1 MTQPESTVIET
12 ERLILRRLTMDD
24 LGPLAKVYA
33 DPQVRR
39 YFPEGTLTFEET
51 KEELE
56 WIIDVYY
63 ARYGYGLWAT
73 IYKETGGFIGRCG
86 LLPWKSIE
94 AHDGVEVLTNA
105 GDGPDGAAGIE
116 VEVAYLLA
124 EEYWGRGLGT
134 EAAQAIVDY
143 AFERLQMTR
152 VICLFDPENQA
163 SRKVAEKVG
172 LTFARIVEIDGDQV
186 PLHSISKKGV

>member
-1 MTQPESTVIET
+1 MSDPHATVLET
-12 ERLILRRLTMDD
+12 ERLILRRLTIDD

-63 ARYGYGLWAT
+63 ARYGFGLWAT
-73 IYKETGGFIGRCG
+73 IDKETGEFIGRCG
-86 LLPWKSIE
+86 LLPWKVLE
-94 AHDGVEVLTNA
+94 GQDGDVALTNA
-105 GDGPDGAAGIE
+105 GDGADGPAGIE

-124 EEYWGRGLGT
+124 KEYWGRGLGT

-143 AFERLQMTR
+143 AFERLQMKR

-163 SRKVAEKVG
+163 SRKVAEKAG
-172 LTFARIVEIDGDQV
+172 LTFERNVEVDGEPS
-186 PLHSISKKGV
+186 PLYSISKNR